1 MKNTLIRVPCIPGV
15 HKLFV
20 DVLGNYYPCEKV
32 CEESKDMIIG
42 NVESGFDKSQVDKL
56 LNIGKMTEVQ
66 CKIVGVQNIVL
77 YVQFI

>member
-1 MKNTLIRVPCIPGV
+1 MHRTDVYKRQPCIPGV

-42 NVESGFDKSQVDKL
+42 NVESGFDKSQVDL
-56 LNIGKMTEVQ
+56 SLIH
-66 CKIVGVQNIVL
+66 IL
-77 YVQFI
+77 

>member
-1 MKNTLIRVPCIPGV
+1 MYQILWKHILADKNPHMEIGKLTGLHEEYSHPSGPCIPGV

-42 NVESGFDKSQVDKL
+42 NVESGLISHK
-56 LNIGKMTEVQ
+56 
-66 CKIVGVQNIVL
+66 
-77 YVQFI
+77 